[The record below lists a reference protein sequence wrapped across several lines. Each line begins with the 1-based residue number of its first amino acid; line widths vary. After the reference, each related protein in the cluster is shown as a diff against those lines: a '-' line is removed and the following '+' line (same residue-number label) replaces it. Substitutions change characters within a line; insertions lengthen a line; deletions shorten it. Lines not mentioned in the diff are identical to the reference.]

1 MLLREVNVNVPF
13 SDPVKWNAVAE
24 ALNAALNPEKAI
36 TSRTVRERTQR
47 LMDKHRA
54 DELQSVKKSGT
65 NEEYGEREL
74 LLTEILHLEKEAEIK
89 IHENK
94 IKNKDDVKTLSKT
107 KDDTEGGEFIR
118 KRAMESLTQISDAC
132 TVSDYDVDNGGE
144 LKQPKKKRKRKE
156 DPLLEMMRA
165 KLDLEAKRE
174 ERSERELQERAKERQ
189 ERNELM
195 KMLME
200 YKR

>member
-1 MLLREVNVNVPF
+1 
-13 SDPVKWNAVAE
+13 
-24 ALNAALNPEKAI
+24 
-36 TSRTVRERTQR
+36 
-47 LMDKHRA
+47 MDKHRA

-65 NEEYGEREL
+65 DEEYGEREL
-74 LLTEILHLEKEAEIK
+74 LLTEILQLEKEAEIK

-107 KDDTEGGEFIR
+107 KEDTEGGEFIR
-118 KRAMESLTQISDAC
+118 KRAMESVTQISDD
-132 TVSDYDVDNGGE
+132 SDVDNGGE

-156 DPLLEMMRA
+156 DPLLELMRA

-174 ERSERELQERAKERQ
+174 ERLERELQERAKERQ

>member
-118 KRAMESLTQISDAC
+118 KRAMESLTQISD
-132 TVSDYDVDNGGE
+132 DYDVDNGGE

>member
-13 SDPVKWNAVAE
+13 SDPVKWNAVAK

-54 DELQSVKKSGT
+54 DKLQSVKKSGT

-74 LLTEILHLEKEAEIK
+74 LLTEILQLEKEAEIK

-107 KDDTEGGEFIR
+107 KEDTKGGKFIR
-118 KRAMESLTQISDAC
+118 KRAMESLTQISDD
-132 TVSDYDVDNGGE
+132 SDGDNGGE
-144 LKQPKKKRKRKE
+144 LKQPKKERKRKE
-156 DPLLEMMRA
+156 DPFLEMMRA

-174 ERSERELQERAKERQ
+174 ERLERKLQERAKERQ

>member
-13 SDPVKWNAVAE
+13 SDPVKWNAVAK

-54 DELQSVKKSGT
+54 DKLQSVKKSGT

-74 LLTEILHLEKEAEIK
+74 LLTEILQLEKEAEIK

-107 KDDTEGGEFIR
+107 KEDTKGD
-118 KRAMESLTQISDAC
+118 SDG
-132 TVSDYDVDNGGE
+132 DNGGE
-144 LKQPKKKRKRKE
+144 LKQPKKERKRKE
-156 DPLLEMMRA
+156 DPFLEMMRA

-174 ERSERELQERAKERQ
+174 ERLERKLQERAKERQ

>member
-1 MLLREVNVNVPF
+1 MCYC
-13 SDPVKWNAVAE
+13 KC
-24 ALNAALNPEKAI
+24 I
-36 TSRTVRERTQR
+36 TNIRC
-47 LMDKHRA
+47 
-54 DELQSVKKSGT
+54 SVKFGSKSGT